1 MKRVCGEDTKLKLFN
16 KMMTPLDEDGINFSK
31 DSYRIRL
38 VIAGE
43 SGVGK
48 SCFLKRLCEGVYEEG
63 YGLNQPTIGVD
74 FRIYSYQTRTGKNVN
89 CRVWDTAG
97 EERFHAISSA
107 YFRGSGIVV
116 FCYDMTDIRTLDA
129 LYRTWLPIFER
140 EYNSLPEGQSTY
152 TSSSSITPVICVVG
166 TKKDL
171 PRHPNTF
178 HQVHSLLDKFRDLG
192 YSVHHFETSAKDDF
206 NVKMV
211 VHFAI
216 DLADT
221 LSILKKDDPSK
232 LISLTTSPSA
242 SPSCCTQ
249 S

>member
-1 MKRVCGEDTKLKLFN
+1 
-16 KMMTPLDEDGINFSK
+16 MTPLDEDEIDFSK

-74 FRIYSYQTRTGKNVN
+74 FRIYSYQTGTGKKVN

-107 YFRGSGIVV
+107 YFRGSGIVL
-116 FCYDMTDIRTLDA
+116 FCYDMTDITTLDA

-140 EYNSLPEGQSTY
+140 EYNSLSVGQKAF
-152 TSSSSITPVICVVG
+152 TSSSSILPVICVIG

-178 HQVHSLLDKFRDLG
+178 HQIHSLLDKFRDLG

-206 NVKMV
+206 NVKTV

-221 LSILKKDDPSK
+221 LSILKKEEPSK
-232 LISLTTSPSA
+232 LISLAAAPHPPS
-242 SPSCCTQ
+242 SCC
-249 S
+249 SYS